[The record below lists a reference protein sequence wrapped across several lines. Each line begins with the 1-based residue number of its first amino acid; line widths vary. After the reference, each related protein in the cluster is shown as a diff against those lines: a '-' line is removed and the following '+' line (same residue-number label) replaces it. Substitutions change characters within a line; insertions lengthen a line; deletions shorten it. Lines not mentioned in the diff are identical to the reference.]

1 MVCVNSFLVNELGFG
16 LFLDC
21 LKTLSLGL
29 RWLMTRDEV
38 KCLHRLEL
46 RIIIFDFIS
55 LMTAVNILGE
65 VIQGVSPEA
74 SQTH

>member
-1 MVCVNSFLVNELGFG
+1 MICVNSFLVNELGFG

-21 LKTLSLGL
+21 LKTLCLGL

-46 RIIIFDFIS
+46 SIIIFDFIS